1 MNSFKFFIDDK
12 DVTEYIISFTW
23 SGDNNEAARKVEFSI
38 AFNNVSKDST
48 FINPKIELGNTVI
61 VKYIESVSDL
71 DSKEITL
78 FKGKIWIQNRDTSSF
93 EKRFT
98 AYDDLIFLAKSKL
111 NKKFKDS
118 TVYDDIKQVANE
130 WGFNVVLDKGVSLD
144 AKGDFIADGMSCT
157 EIFKKALSLQSA
169 KDNKKYS
176 IMALDE
182 NNNIIIGDNSTK
194 EVANFSLTDKTN
206 IISSSH
212 GESIENLVS
221 LVYISDT
228 NGDTSPDKS
237 VKGEWAFNRFGKV
250 TEIYKPDDKVDTK
263 TAATQLLHSVDIEA
277 SLSAIGNIYC
287 VAGKSIEIQ
296 EENLKGKFFIKS
308 DSHSFSNGQHT
319 MNLTLDFTQINK

>member
-1 MNSFKFFIDDK
+1 MNSFKFLIDDK

-48 FINPKIELGNTVI
+48 FINPKIELGSTVI

-130 WGFNVVLDKGVSLD
+130 WGFNVVLDKDVSLD

-169 KDNKKYS
+169 KENKKYS

-237 VKGEWAFNRFGKV
+237 VKGEWALNRFGKV

>member
-1 MNSFKFFIDDK
+1 MNSFKFLIDNK

-48 FINPKIELGNTVI
+48 FINPKIELGSTVI
-61 VKYIESVSDL
+61 IKYIESVSDL

-237 VKGEWAFNRFGKV
+237 VKGEWALNRFGKV

-319 MNLTLDFTQINK
+319 MNLTLDFTQLNK

>member
-1 MNSFKFFIDDK
+1 MNSFKFLIDDK

-38 AFNNVSKDST
+38 AFNNISKDSS
-48 FINPKIELGNTVI
+48 FINPKIELGSTVI
-61 VKYIESVSDL
+61 VKYIESVSNL

-130 WGFNVVLDKGVSLD
+130 WGFNVVLDKGVTLD

-228 NGDTSPDKS
+228 NGDTSSDKS

>member
-1 MNSFKFFIDDK
+1 MNSFKFLIDDK

-48 FINPKIELGNTVI
+48 FINPKIELGSTVI
-61 VKYIESVSDL
+61 VKYIESVSNL

-237 VKGEWAFNRFGKV
+237 VKGEWALNRFGKV

>member
-1 MNSFKFFIDDK
+1 MNSFKFLIDDK

-48 FINPKIELGNTVI
+48 FINPKIELGSTVI

-130 WGFNVVLDKGVSLD
+130 WGFNVVLDKGVTLD

-237 VKGEWAFNRFGKV
+237 VKGEWALNRFGKV

>member
-23 SGDNNEAARKVEFSI
+23 SGDNSEAARKVEFSI
-38 AFNNVSKDST
+38 AFNNVSKDSS
-48 FINPKIELGNTVI
+48 FINPKIELGSVVI

-228 NGDTSPDKS
+228 NGDTSLDKS
-237 VKGEWAFNRFGKV
+237 VKGEWAFNRFGKI

-319 MNLTLDFTQINK
+319 MNLTLDFTQLNK

>member
-1 MNSFKFFIDDK
+1 MNSFKFLIDDK

-48 FINPKIELGNTVI
+48 FVNPKIELGSTVI

-71 DSKEITL
+71 DNKEITL

-130 WGFNVVLDKGVSLD
+130 WGFNVVLDKGVTLD

-237 VKGEWAFNRFGKV
+237 VKGEWALNRFGKV